1 MLINKLMLEN
11 SYDVDNQLRLNQM
24 LKDVK
29 HHNQTINEY
38 FESVERLNKVANEW
52 FPIKEQ
58 MEMSQYL
65 NFFIRTGEN
74 QYQQIANY
82 SRNHV
87 IYRTFDSAPY
97 EQIRRLTES
106 KIVNAIENLVMA
118 RDSYQKVMRDNDEQ
132 VAIQYRLCSKDEF
145 LDIYGQIQQTNKE
158 LRQDIEECNN
168 GILELQFIQRM
179 TRTPNDAVIY
189 FGVEIYD
196 PEDEDII

>member
-1 MLINKLMLEN
+1 
-11 SYDVDNQLRLNQM
+11 
-24 LKDVK
+24 
-29 HHNQTINEY
+29 
-38 FESVERLNKVANEW
+38 
-52 FPIKEQ
+52 
-58 MEMSQYL
+58 MSQYL

-74 QYQQIANY
+74 QYQQIASY

-106 KIVNAIENLVMA
+106 KIVNAIEELKTA
-118 RDSYQKVMRDNDEQ
+118 KDAYQKTMRDNDEQ

-145 LDIYGQIQQTNKE
+145 FNSYGQIQQTNKE
-158 LRQDIEECNN
+158 LRQDVEECNN

-196 PEDEDII
+196 PDDEDII